1 MLRVSLISV
10 VLAALEVTLAWTITV
25 FRPLNT
31 FTAFFSTVFLF
42 ASA

>member
-1 MLRVSLISV
+1 MRVSLPSV
-10 VLAALEVTLAWTITV
+10 VLAALEFTLAWAITV

-31 FTAFFSTVFLF
+31 FTAFLSAVFLF